1 MKKILHSF
9 QTHLYYDFIPQKK
22 YFIVLPD
29 ITIKLFYIVL
39 LLNLSISNSMLLAQ
53 TLIHGKLINNKDE
66 PVAFANVLLLN
77 PTDSSL
83 IKGVIS
89 GEDGFFQFSQIPKRS
104 YLLKTIFIGFQDHYQ
119 KLLITEDLNIPPIQ
133 LLESSKELNEVLVTA
148 EKPLFEKQMDR
159 LVVNVQ
165 QSITA
170 AGNSVLEVLQKSPGI
185 MVNNKNDM
193 TMNGKSGIMVMI
205 NNRPMRLPIDAVIQ
219 MLDGMSAANVEKIEL
234 ITTPPAKYD
243 AEGSAGI
250 IHIVMKENNDFGTSG
265 NIGFLAGRNAAE
277 NLGTN
282 FNIYHRRKRLSLFA
296 DYSLNYDN
304 NFAKWNSYLSFINQ
318 DFNSIFVSRHTRNHY
333 TAVQNFNSGMQ
344 VDLTKR
350 TFAGTNISLYQRF
363 YKQSGLT
370 RVNANI
376 HQDSSRM
383 GEMNTRELN
392 RWQFLTANLFF
403 NHHFNEKNEIR
414 IDVDFHNYNNY
425 NPSTYYNDFYFPEKS
440 FSQTQ
445 KISLEKTTPIYVKVG
460 KVDYTYKP
468 SSKLYFELGAKKSL
482 STFENEV
489 ETKITEE
496 GKTVKDP
503 ELSGISF
510 MHEDITSAYL
520 SGDWT
525 INSLYHLKA
534 GLRYEHTSTFIS
546 TDTERGI
553 IDRNYGIFFPSIYLK
568 RKISERVDLYLN
580 YSKRITRPTY
590 NDLAPFVY
598 IFDPNTFFGGNTAL
612 MPAVIDGYEMNVKYK
627 KAIISFNF
635 SNSKNDIAIYQ
646 PEIDLNTQRQT
657 LRSQNLNYMKVLS
670 LNFSAPWVAT
680 EWWDIQ
686 TNVTGLNQT
695 FQTSHLESNEV
706 INVKNLILN
715 ITNNIVFPRKFSLEV
730 NGIYQSRMTWGM
742 YSFNPWGM
750 VNIGI
755 QKVLNKNLG
764 TLRVGIDDLFYTNI
778 LHFTSFIPKYN
789 LTSQMD
795 YDIHVQ
801 TIRFNYTKN
810 FGNKKL
816 KAVKLKTGSEEER
829 NRVQ

>member
-1 MKKILHSF
+1 MENLILKQLLVIICKICE
-9 QTHLYYDFIPQKK
+9 
-22 YFIVLPD
+22 
-29 ITIKLFYIVL
+29 FYNTSNLKRIIL
-39 LLNLSISNSMLLAQ
+39 LLLLIFFCIIYTESQGQ
-53 TLIHGKLINNKDE
+53 TTITGRVTDE
-66 PVAFANVLLLN
+66 KGDPLPFSNVLLFAKSDSVFIKGAITEENGKFQLSTTNPGTYIIAFSMVGFNKYYESVKISNDKLLELN
-77 PTDSSL
+77 DISL
-83 IKGVIS
+83 IEEG
-89 GEDGFFQFSQIPKRS
+89 
-104 YLLKTIFIGFQDHYQ
+104 
-119 KLLITEDLNIPPIQ
+119 
-133 LLESSKELNEVLVTA
+133 KELNEVLVTA

-265 NIGFLAGRNAAE
+265 NIGFLAGKNAAE

-296 DYSLNYDN
+296 DYSIIYDKN
-304 NFAKWNSYLSFINQ
+304 IGIWDTFLSFYNQ
-318 DFNSIFVSRHTRNHY
+318 GYYSIFDTRHVRDEITNI
-333 TAVQNFNSGMQ
+333 QNFNSGIQ
-344 VDLTKR
+344 LDLTKR
-350 TFAGTNISLYQRF
+350 TSVGTNISLYQRY
-363 YKQSGLT
+363 YKQIALT
-370 RVNANI
+370 RISGNVSP
-376 HQDSSRM
+376 DSSRI
-383 GEMNTRELN
+383 GEMNIRELN
-392 RWQFLTANLFF
+392 RWQFITVNLFF

-425 NPSTYYNDFYFPEKS
+425 NPSTYNNEFYFPEKNIN
-440 FSQTQ
+440 QTQ

-460 KVDYTYKP
+460 KIDYMYRPKP
-468 SSKLYFELGAKKSL
+468 SLNFELGAKKSI

-489 ETKITEE
+489 ETKLTEE

-503 ELSGISF
+503 DLSGISF
-510 MHEDITSAYL
+510 MDEDITSTYL
-520 SGDWT
+520 SGDWN

-553 IDRNYGIFFPSIYLK
+553 IDRNYGIFFPSIYLR
-568 RKISERVDLYLN
+568 RKINDRTEFYLN
-580 YSKRITRPTY
+580 YAKRITRPTY
-590 NDLAPFVY
+590 NELAPFVF
-598 IFDPNTFFGGNTAL
+598 IFDPNTFFGGNTSL
-612 MPAVIDGYEMNVKYK
+612 MPAVIDGYEINLKYK
-627 KAIISFNF
+627 KANISFNY
-635 SNSKNDIAIYQ
+635 SNSKNDIARYQ
-646 PEIDLNTQRQT
+646 AEIDLITQRQT
-657 LRSQNLNYMKVLS
+657 IRSQNLNYMKIFG
-670 LNFSAPWVAT
+670 LNLSAPWVIKD
-680 EWWDIQ
+680 WWIIQ
-686 TNVTGLNQT
+686 SNVTGLNQT

-706 INVKNLILN
+706 VNVNNLLLN
-715 ITNNIVFPRKFSLEV
+715 VSNNLTFPRNYSLEV
-730 NGIYQSRMTWGM
+730 NGIYQSRRIWGM
-742 YSFNPWGM
+742 FIFKPLGM

-755 QKVLNKNLG
+755 QKVLNKDLG
-764 TLRVGIDDLFYTNI
+764 TVRFGIDDLFYTYLSYIN
-778 LHFTSFIPKYN
+778 SSIPQYD
-789 LTSQMD
+789 LVSSQYWD
-795 YDIHVQ
+795 WHTQ
-801 TIRFNYTKN
+801 TIRFNYTRN